1 MQAKEVMTAGD
12 SVERINSK
20 SASDSNKK
28 TKAEQAFQKTK
39 EERVSNREVS
49 ELYYMYRVQQIKVI
63 PCRVLLISLH
73 LI

>member
-1 MQAKEVMTAGD
+1 LQAKEVMTAGD